1 MPQNPNLDHLQ
12 TVRSAFRPGR
22 RDGAFHRRDPFA
34 PRPVL
39 GLYPENGHDRTAD
52 EALADEGEVAVTLSG
67 GKRISATI
75 AGRDPTTDIALLRA
89 DIDAVSPIALDG
101 SAPSAGALAVVVG
114 GREEKRWRLRGR
126 DVRRRLALDARRR
139 DRADRARPPQRPH
152 AEGGLAL
159 DASGQAFGMAV
170 FGPRRRVLVVPAA
183 TIARVAAQI
192 EAHGKVAR
200 GYLGLGLQPVRLDR
214 DGGVGA
220 MVMSVAEMAAPRPAS
235 VRATS
240 SRPGMASRS
249 GLSTRSDARSGP
261 RVSAKPS
268 HCRSDAVVKR
278 ARSFSRSAKGPQTLS
293 DRHIADRSH
302 RCRARDR

>member
-1 MPQNPNLDHLQ
+1 MPAKSELAPLTNL
-12 TVRSAFRPGR
+12 SASLSGLVAATAPSIV
-22 RDGAFHRRDPFA
+22 AIHSHRTLSSGFIWKTGMI
-34 PRPVL
+34 V
-39 GLYPENGHDRTAD
+39 TAD

-114 GREEKRWRLRGR
+114 GREGEAVAALGVVATSGVAWRSMRGGEI
-126 DVRRRLALDARRR
+126 DARIELDLSLRR
-139 DRADRARPPQRPH
+139 H
-152 AEGGLAL
+152 AEGGVAL

-170 FGPRRRVLVVPAA
+170 FGPRRRVLVIPAA

-220 MVMSVAEMAAPRPAS
+220 MVMSVAGDGPGAKAGVRQGDVLQAWDGQPIGSVNALLRALGPAS
-235 VRATS
+235 VGKTVA
-240 SRPGMASRS
+240 
-249 GLSTRSDARSGP
+249 LSLRRGGETR
-261 RVSAKPS
+261 
-268 HCRSDAVVKR
+268 AVVLEIGER
-278 ARSFSRSAKGPQTLS
+278 P
-293 DRHIADRSH
+293 
-302 RCRARDR
+302 

>member
-1 MPQNPNLDHLQ
+1 MPAKSELAPLTNL
-12 TVRSAFRPGR
+12 SASLSGLVAATAPSIV
-22 RDGAFHRRDPFA
+22 AIHSHRALSSGFIWKTGMI
-34 PRPVL
+34 V
-39 GLYPENGHDRTAD
+39 TAD

-114 GREEKRWRLRGR
+114 GREGEAVAALGVVATSGVAWRSMRGGEI
-126 DVRRRLALDARRR
+126 DARIELDLSLRR
-139 DRADRARPPQRPH
+139 H

-170 FGPRRRVLVVPAA
+170 FGPRRRVLVIPAA

-220 MVMSVAEMAAPRPAS
+220 MVMSVAGDGPGAKAGVRQGDVLQAWDGQPIGS
-235 VRATS
+235 VNALLRALGPTS
-240 SRPGMASRS
+240 VGKTVAVSLRRG
-249 GLSTRSDARSGP
+249 GETR
-261 RVSAKPS
+261 
-268 HCRSDAVVKR
+268 AVVLEIGER
-278 ARSFSRSAKGPQTLS
+278 P
-293 DRHIADRSH
+293 
-302 RCRARDR
+302 

>member
-1 MPQNPNLDHLQ
+1 MPAKSELAPLTNL
-12 TVRSAFRPGR
+12 SASLSGLVAATAPSIV
-22 RDGAFHRRDPFA
+22 AIHSHRALSSGFIWKTGMI
-34 PRPVL
+34 V
-39 GLYPENGHDRTAD
+39 TAD

-89 DIDAVSPIALDG
+89 DIGAVSPIALDG
-101 SAPSAGALAVVVG
+101 SAPSAGALAIVVG
-114 GREEKRWRLRGR
+114 GREGEAVAALGVVATSGVAWRSMRGGEI
-126 DVRRRLALDARRR
+126 DARIELDLSLRR
-139 DRADRARPPQRPH
+139 H

-170 FGPRRRVLVVPAA
+170 FGPRRRVLVIPAA

-220 MVMSVAEMAAPRPAS
+220 MVMSVAGDGPGAKAGVRQGDVLQAWDGQPIGS
-235 VRATS
+235 VNALLRALGPTS
-240 SRPGMASRS
+240 VGKTVA
-249 GLSTRSDARSGP
+249 LSLRRGGETR
-261 RVSAKPS
+261 
-268 HCRSDAVVKR
+268 AVVLEIGER
-278 ARSFSRSAKGPQTLS
+278 P
-293 DRHIADRSH
+293 
-302 RCRARDR
+302 

>member
-1 MPQNPNLDHLQ
+1 MPAKSELAPLTNL
-12 TVRSAFRPGR
+12 SASLSGLVAATAPSIV
-22 RDGAFHRRDPFA
+22 AIHSHRALSSGFIWKTGMI
-34 PRPVL
+34 V
-39 GLYPENGHDRTAD
+39 TAD

-114 GREEKRWRLRGR
+114 GREGEAVAALGVVATSGVAWRSMRGGEI
-126 DVRRRLALDARRR
+126 DARIELDLSLRR
-139 DRADRARPPQRPH
+139 H

-170 FGPRRRVLVVPAA
+170 FGPRRRVLVIPAA

-220 MVMSVAEMAAPRPAS
+220 MVMSVDGDGPGAKAGVRQGDVLQAWDGQPIGSVNALLRALGPAS
-235 VRATS
+235 VGKTVALSLRRGGETRAIVLEIGE
-240 SRPGMASRS
+240 RP
-249 GLSTRSDARSGP
+249 
-261 RVSAKPS
+261 
-268 HCRSDAVVKR
+268 
-278 ARSFSRSAKGPQTLS
+278 
-293 DRHIADRSH
+293 
-302 RCRARDR
+302 

>member
-1 MPQNPNLDHLQ
+1 MPAKSELAPLTNL
-12 TVRSAFRPGR
+12 SASLSGLVAATAPSIV
-22 RDGAFHRRDPFA
+22 AIHSHRALSSGFIWKTGMI
-34 PRPVL
+34 V
-39 GLYPENGHDRTAD
+39 TAD

-114 GREEKRWRLRGR
+114 GREGEAVAALGVVATSGVAWRSMRGGEI
-126 DVRRRLALDARRR
+126 DARIELDLSLRR
-139 DRADRARPPQRPH
+139 H

-170 FGPRRRVLVVPAA
+170 FGPRRRVLVIPAA

-220 MVMSVAEMAAPRPAS
+220 MVMSVDGDGPGAKAGVRQGDVLQAWDGQPIGS
-235 VRATS
+235 VNALLRALGPTS
-240 SRPGMASRS
+240 VGKTVA
-249 GLSTRSDARSGP
+249 LSLRRGGETR
-261 RVSAKPS
+261 
-268 HCRSDAVVKR
+268 AVVLEIGER
-278 ARSFSRSAKGPQTLS
+278 P
-293 DRHIADRSH
+293 
-302 RCRARDR
+302 

>member
-1 MPQNPNLDHLQ
+1 MPAEFELAPLTNL
-12 TVRSAFRPGR
+12 SASLSGLVAATAPSIV
-22 RDGAFHRRDPFA
+22 AIHSHRALSSGFIWKTGMI
-34 PRPVL
+34 V
-39 GLYPENGHDRTAD
+39 TAD

-89 DIDAVSPIALDG
+89 DIGAVSPIALDG

-114 GREEKRWRLRGR
+114 GREGEAVAALGVVATSGVAWRSIRGGEI
-126 DVRRRLALDARRR
+126 DARIELDLSLRR
-139 DRADRARPPQRPH
+139 H

-170 FGPRRRVLVVPAA
+170 FGPRRRVLVIPAA
-183 TIARVAAQI
+183 TIVRVAAQI

-220 MVMSVAEMAAPRPAS
+220 MVMSVDGDGPGAKAGVRQGDVLQAWDGQPIGSVNALLRALGPAS
-235 VRATS
+235 VGKTVALSLRRGGETRAIVLEIGE
-240 SRPGMASRS
+240 RP
-249 GLSTRSDARSGP
+249 
-261 RVSAKPS
+261 
-268 HCRSDAVVKR
+268 
-278 ARSFSRSAKGPQTLS
+278 
-293 DRHIADRSH
+293 
-302 RCRARDR
+302 

>member
-1 MPQNPNLDHLQ
+1 MPAKSELAPLTSLSASLSGLVAATAPS
-12 TVRSAFRPGR
+12 TVAHQS
-22 RDGAFHRRDPFA
+22 HRALASGFIWKTGMI
-34 PRPVL
+34 V
-39 GLYPENGHDRTAD
+39 TAD

-89 DIDAVSPIALDG
+89 DIGAVSPIALDG
-101 SAPSAGALAVVVG
+101 SAPCAGALAVVVG
-114 GREEKRWRLRGR
+114 GREGEAVAALGVVATSGVAWRSMRGGEI
-126 DVRRRLALDARRR
+126 DARIELDLSLRR
-139 DRADRARPPQRPH
+139 H

-170 FGPRRRVLVVPAA
+170 FGPRRRVLVIPAA

-220 MVMSVAEMAAPRPAS
+220 MVMSVDGDGPGAKAGVRQGDVLQAWDGQPIGSVNALLRALGPAS
-235 VRATS
+235 VGKTVA
-240 SRPGMASRS
+240 
-249 GLSTRSDARSGP
+249 LSLRRGGETR
-261 RVSAKPS
+261 
-268 HCRSDAVVKR
+268 AVVLEIGER
-278 ARSFSRSAKGPQTLS
+278 P
-293 DRHIADRSH
+293 
-302 RCRARDR
+302 

>member
-1 MPQNPNLDHLQ
+1 MPAKSELAPLTNL
-12 TVRSAFRPGR
+12 SASLSGLVAATAPSIV
-22 RDGAFHRRDPFA
+22 AIHSHRALSSGFIWKTGMI
-34 PRPVL
+34 V
-39 GLYPENGHDRTAD
+39 TAD

-89 DIDAVSPIALDG
+89 DIGAVSPIALDG

-114 GREEKRWRLRGR
+114 GREGEAVAALGVVATSGVAWQSMRGGEI
-126 DVRRRLALDARRR
+126 DARIELDLSLRR
-139 DRADRARPPQRPH
+139 H

-159 DASGQAFGMAV
+159 DASGHAFGMAV
-170 FGPRRRVLVVPAA
+170 FGPRRRVLVIPAA

-220 MVMSVAEMAAPRPAS
+220 MVMSVDGDGPGAKAGVRQGDVLQAWDGQPIGSVNALLRALGPAS
-235 VRATS
+235 VGKTVA
-240 SRPGMASRS
+240 
-249 GLSTRSDARSGP
+249 LSLRRGGETR
-261 RVSAKPS
+261 
-268 HCRSDAVVKR
+268 AVVLEIGER
-278 ARSFSRSAKGPQTLS
+278 P
-293 DRHIADRSH
+293 
-302 RCRARDR
+302 

>member
-1 MPQNPNLDHLQ
+1 MPAKSELAPLTNL
-12 TVRSAFRPGR
+12 SASLSGLVAATAPSIV
-22 RDGAFHRRDPFA
+22 AIHSHRALSSGFIWKTGMI
-34 PRPVL
+34 V
-39 GLYPENGHDRTAD
+39 TAD

-89 DIDAVSPIALDG
+89 DIGAVSPIALDG

-114 GREEKRWRLRGR
+114 GREGEAVAALGVVATSGVAWRSMRGGEI
-126 DVRRRLALDARRR
+126 DARIELDLSLRR
-139 DRADRARPPQRPH
+139 H

-170 FGPRRRVLVVPAA
+170 FGPRRRVLVIPAA

-220 MVMSVAEMAAPRPAS
+220 MVMSVDGNGPGAKAGVRQGDVLQAWDGQPIGSVNALLRALGPTSVGKTVALSLRRGGETRAIVLEIGERP
-235 VRATS
+235 
-240 SRPGMASRS
+240 
-249 GLSTRSDARSGP
+249 
-261 RVSAKPS
+261 
-268 HCRSDAVVKR
+268 
-278 ARSFSRSAKGPQTLS
+278 
-293 DRHIADRSH
+293 
-302 RCRARDR
+302 

>member
-1 MPQNPNLDHLQ
+1 MPAKSELAPLTNL
-12 TVRSAFRPGR
+12 SASLSGLVAATAPSIV
-22 RDGAFHRRDPFA
+22 AIHSHRALSSGFIWKTGMI
-34 PRPVL
+34 V
-39 GLYPENGHDRTAD
+39 TAD

-89 DIDAVSPIALDG
+89 DIGAVSPIALDG

-114 GREEKRWRLRGR
+114 GREGEAVAALGVVATSGVAWRSMRGGEI
-126 DVRRRLALDARRR
+126 DARIELDLSLRR
-139 DRADRARPPQRPH
+139 H

-170 FGPRRRVLVVPAA
+170 FGPRRRVLVIPAA

-220 MVMSVAEMAAPRPAS
+220 MVMSVDGDGPGAKAGVRQGDVLQAWDGQPIGSVNALLRALGPAS
-235 VRATS
+235 VGKTVA
-240 SRPGMASRS
+240 
-249 GLSTRSDARSGP
+249 LSLRRGGETR
-261 RVSAKPS
+261 
-268 HCRSDAVVKR
+268 AVVLEIGER
-278 ARSFSRSAKGPQTLS
+278 P
-293 DRHIADRSH
+293 
-302 RCRARDR
+302 

>member
-1 MPQNPNLDHLQ
+1 MPAKSELAPLTSL
-12 TVRSAFRPGR
+12 SASLSGLVAATAPSIV
-22 RDGAFHRRDPFA
+22 AIHSHRALSSGFIWKTGMI
-34 PRPVL
+34 V
-39 GLYPENGHDRTAD
+39 TAD

-89 DIDAVSPIALDG
+89 DIGAVSPIALDG

-114 GREEKRWRLRGR
+114 GREGEAVAALGVVATSGVAWRSMRGGEI
-126 DVRRRLALDARRR
+126 DARIELDLSLWR
-139 DRADRARPPQRPH
+139 H

-170 FGPRRRVLVVPAA
+170 FGPRRRVLVIPAA

-220 MVMSVAEMAAPRPAS
+220 MVMSVDGDGPGAKAGVRQGDVLQAWDGQPIGSVNALLRALGPAS
-235 VRATS
+235 VGKTVA
-240 SRPGMASRS
+240 
-249 GLSTRSDARSGP
+249 LSLRRGGETR
-261 RVSAKPS
+261 
-268 HCRSDAVVKR
+268 AVVLEIGER
-278 ARSFSRSAKGPQTLS
+278 P
-293 DRHIADRSH
+293 
-302 RCRARDR
+302 

>member
-1 MPQNPNLDHLQ
+1 MPAKSELAPLTNL
-12 TVRSAFRPGR
+12 SASLSGLVAATAPSIV
-22 RDGAFHRRDPFA
+22 AIHSHRALSSGFIWKTGMI
-34 PRPVL
+34 V
-39 GLYPENGHDRTAD
+39 TAD

-114 GREEKRWRLRGR
+114 GREGEAVAALGVVATSGVAWRSMRGGEI
-126 DVRRRLALDARRR
+126 DARIELDLSLRR
-139 DRADRARPPQRPH
+139 H

-170 FGPRRRVLVVPAA
+170 FGPRRRVLVIPAA

-220 MVMSVAEMAAPRPAS
+220 MVMSVDGNGPGAKAGVRQGDVLQAWDGQPIGSVNELLRALGPAS
-235 VRATS
+235 VGKTVA
-240 SRPGMASRS
+240 
-249 GLSTRSDARSGP
+249 LSLRRGGETR
-261 RVSAKPS
+261 
-268 HCRSDAVVKR
+268 AVVLEIGER
-278 ARSFSRSAKGPQTLS
+278 P
-293 DRHIADRSH
+293 
-302 RCRARDR
+302 

>member
-1 MPQNPNLDHLQ
+1 MPAKSELAPLTNL
-12 TVRSAFRPGR
+12 SASLSGLVAATAPSIV
-22 RDGAFHRRDPFA
+22 AIHSHRALSSGFIWKTGMI
-34 PRPVL
+34 V
-39 GLYPENGHDRTAD
+39 TAD

-89 DIDAVSPIALDG
+89 DIGAVSPIALDG
-101 SAPSAGALAVVVG
+101 SAPSAGALAIVVG
-114 GREEKRWRLRGR
+114 GREGEAVAALGVVAMSGVAWRSMRGGEI
-126 DVRRRLALDARRR
+126 DARIELDLSLRR
-139 DRADRARPPQRPH
+139 H

-170 FGPRRRVLVVPAA
+170 FGPRRRVLVIPAA

-220 MVMSVAEMAAPRPAS
+220 MVMSVDGDGPGAKAGVRQGDVLQAWDGQPIGSVNALLRALGPAS
-235 VRATS
+235 VGKTVA
-240 SRPGMASRS
+240 
-249 GLSTRSDARSGP
+249 LSLRRGGETR
-261 RVSAKPS
+261 
-268 HCRSDAVVKR
+268 AVVLEIGER
-278 ARSFSRSAKGPQTLS
+278 P
-293 DRHIADRSH
+293 
-302 RCRARDR
+302 

>member
-1 MPQNPNLDHLQ
+1 MPAKSELAPLTSL
-12 TVRSAFRPGR
+12 SASLSGLVAATAPSIV
-22 RDGAFHRRDPFA
+22 AIHSHRALSSGFIWKTGMI
-34 PRPVL
+34 V
-39 GLYPENGHDRTAD
+39 TAD

-89 DIDAVSPIALDG
+89 DIGAVSPIALDG
-101 SAPSAGALAVVVG
+101 PAPSAGALAVVVG
-114 GREEKRWRLRGR
+114 GREGEAVAALGVVATSGVAWRSMRGGEI
-126 DVRRRLALDARRR
+126 DARIELDLSLRR
-139 DRADRARPPQRPH
+139 H

-170 FGPRRRVLVVPAA
+170 FGPRRRVLVIPAA

-220 MVMSVAEMAAPRPAS
+220 MVMSVDGDGPGAKAGVRQGDVLQAWDGQPIESVNALLRALGPAS
-235 VRATS
+235 VGKTVA
-240 SRPGMASRS
+240 
-249 GLSTRSDARSGP
+249 LSLRRGGETR
-261 RVSAKPS
+261 
-268 HCRSDAVVKR
+268 AVVLEIGER
-278 ARSFSRSAKGPQTLS
+278 P
-293 DRHIADRSH
+293 
-302 RCRARDR
+302 

>member
-1 MPQNPNLDHLQ
+1 MPAKSELAPLTNL
-12 TVRSAFRPGR
+12 SASLSGLVAATAPSIV
-22 RDGAFHRRDPFA
+22 AIHSHRALSSGFIWKTGMI
-34 PRPVL
+34 V
-39 GLYPENGHDRTAD
+39 TAD

-114 GREEKRWRLRGR
+114 GREGEAVAALGVVATSGVAWRSMRGGEI
-126 DVRRRLALDARRR
+126 DARIELDLSLRR
-139 DRADRARPPQRPH
+139 H

-170 FGPRRRVLVVPAA
+170 FGPRRRVLVIPAA

-220 MVMSVAEMAAPRPAS
+220 MVMSVAGDGPGAKAGVRQGDVLQAWDGQPIGSVNALLRALGPAS
-235 VRATS
+235 VGKTVA
-240 SRPGMASRS
+240 
-249 GLSTRSDARSGP
+249 LSLRRGGETR
-261 RVSAKPS
+261 
-268 HCRSDAVVKR
+268 AVVLEIGER
-278 ARSFSRSAKGPQTLS
+278 P
-293 DRHIADRSH
+293 
-302 RCRARDR
+302 

>member
-1 MPQNPNLDHLQ
+1 MPAKSELAPLTNL
-12 TVRSAFRPGR
+12 SASLSGLVAATAPSIV
-22 RDGAFHRRDPFA
+22 AIHSHRALSSGFIWKTGMIVTP
-34 PRPVL
+34 
-39 GLYPENGHDRTAD
+39 D

-89 DIDAVSPIALDG
+89 DIGAVSPIALDG

-114 GREEKRWRLRGR
+114 GREGEAVAALGVVATSGVAWRSMRGGEI
-126 DVRRRLALDARRR
+126 DARIELDLSLRR
-139 DRADRARPPQRPH
+139 H

-170 FGPRRRVLVVPAA
+170 FGPRRRVLVIPAA

-220 MVMSVAEMAAPRPAS
+220 MVMSVDGDGPGAKAGVHQGDVLQAWDGQPIGSVNALLRALGPAS
-235 VRATS
+235 VGKTVA
-240 SRPGMASRS
+240 
-249 GLSTRSDARSGP
+249 LSLRRGGETR
-261 RVSAKPS
+261 
-268 HCRSDAVVKR
+268 AVVLEIGER
-278 ARSFSRSAKGPQTLS
+278 P
-293 DRHIADRSH
+293 
-302 RCRARDR
+302 

>member
-1 MPQNPNLDHLQ
+1 MPAKSELAPLTNL
-12 TVRSAFRPGR
+12 SASLSGLVAATAPSIV
-22 RDGAFHRRDPFA
+22 AIHSHRALSSGFIWKTDMI
-34 PRPVL
+34 V
-39 GLYPENGHDRTAD
+39 TAD

-89 DIDAVSPIALDG
+89 DIGAVSPIALDG

-114 GREEKRWRLRGR
+114 GREGEAVAALGVVATSGVAWRSMRGGEI
-126 DVRRRLALDARRR
+126 DARIELDLSLRR
-139 DRADRARPPQRPH
+139 H

-170 FGPRRRVLVVPAA
+170 FGPRRRVLVIPAA

-220 MVMSVAEMAAPRPAS
+220 MVMSVDGDGPGAKAGVRQGDVLQAWDGQPIGSVNALLRALGPAS
-235 VRATS
+235 VGKTVA
-240 SRPGMASRS
+240 
-249 GLSTRSDARSGP
+249 LSLRRGGETR
-261 RVSAKPS
+261 
-268 HCRSDAVVKR
+268 AVVLEIGER
-278 ARSFSRSAKGPQTLS
+278 P
-293 DRHIADRSH
+293 
-302 RCRARDR
+302 

>member
-1 MPQNPNLDHLQ
+1 MPAKSELAPLTNL
-12 TVRSAFRPGR
+12 SASLSGLVAATAPSIV
-22 RDGAFHRRDPFA
+22 AIHSHRALSSGFIWKTGMI
-34 PRPVL
+34 V
-39 GLYPENGHDRTAD
+39 TAD

-89 DIDAVSPIALDG
+89 DIGAVSPIALDG

-114 GREEKRWRLRGR
+114 GREGEAVAALGVVATSGVAWRSMRGGEI
-126 DVRRRLALDARRR
+126 DARIELDLSLRR
-139 DRADRARPPQRPH
+139 H

-170 FGPRRRVLVVPAA
+170 FGPRRRVLVIPAA

-220 MVMSVAEMAAPRPAS
+220 MVMSVDGDGPGAKADVRQGDVLQAWDGQPIGSVNALLRALGPAS
-235 VRATS
+235 VGKTVA
-240 SRPGMASRS
+240 
-249 GLSTRSDARSGP
+249 LSLRRGGETR
-261 RVSAKPS
+261 
-268 HCRSDAVVKR
+268 AVVLEIGER
-278 ARSFSRSAKGPQTLS
+278 P
-293 DRHIADRSH
+293 
-302 RCRARDR
+302 

>member
-1 MPQNPNLDHLQ
+1 MPAKSELAPLTNL
-12 TVRSAFRPGR
+12 SASLSGLVAATAPSIV
-22 RDGAFHRRDPFA
+22 AIHSHRALSSGFIWKTGMI
-34 PRPVL
+34 V
-39 GLYPENGHDRTAD
+39 TAD

-89 DIDAVSPIALDG
+89 DIGAVSPIALDG

-114 GREEKRWRLRGR
+114 GREGEAVAALGVVAMSGVAWRSMRGGEI
-126 DVRRRLALDARRR
+126 DARIELDLSLRR
-139 DRADRARPPQRPH
+139 H

-170 FGPRRRVLVVPAA
+170 FGPRRRVLVIPAA

-220 MVMSVAEMAAPRPAS
+220 MVMSVDGDGPGAKAGVRQGDVLQAWDGQPIGSVNALLRALGPAS
-235 VRATS
+235 VGKTVALSLRRGGETRAIVLEIGE
-240 SRPGMASRS
+240 RP
-249 GLSTRSDARSGP
+249 
-261 RVSAKPS
+261 
-268 HCRSDAVVKR
+268 
-278 ARSFSRSAKGPQTLS
+278 
-293 DRHIADRSH
+293 
-302 RCRARDR
+302 

>member
-1 MPQNPNLDHLQ
+1 MPAKSELAPLTSL
-12 TVRSAFRPGR
+12 SASLSGLVAATAPSIV
-22 RDGAFHRRDPFA
+22 AIHSHRALSSGFIWKTGMI
-34 PRPVL
+34 V
-39 GLYPENGHDRTAD
+39 TAD

-114 GREEKRWRLRGR
+114 GREGEAVAALGVVATSGVAWRSMRGGEI
-126 DVRRRLALDARRR
+126 DARIELDLSLRR
-139 DRADRARPPQRPH
+139 H

-170 FGPRRRVLVVPAA
+170 FGPRRRVLVIPAA

-220 MVMSVAEMAAPRPAS
+220 MVMSVAGDGPGAKAGVRQGDVLQAWDGQPIGS
-235 VRATS
+235 VNALLRALGPTS
-240 SRPGMASRS
+240 VGKTVAVSLRRG
-249 GLSTRSDARSGP
+249 GETR
-261 RVSAKPS
+261 
-268 HCRSDAVVKR
+268 AVVLEIGER
-278 ARSFSRSAKGPQTLS
+278 P
-293 DRHIADRSH
+293 
-302 RCRARDR
+302 

>member
-1 MPQNPNLDHLQ
+1 MPAKSELAPLTNL
-12 TVRSAFRPGR
+12 SASLSGLVAATAPSIV
-22 RDGAFHRRDPFA
+22 AIHSHRALSSGFIWKTGMI
-34 PRPVL
+34 V
-39 GLYPENGHDRTAD
+39 TAD

-114 GREEKRWRLRGR
+114 GREGEAVAALGVVATSGVAWRSMRGGEI
-126 DVRRRLALDARRR
+126 DARIELDLSLRR
-139 DRADRARPPQRPH
+139 H

-170 FGPRRRVLVVPAA
+170 FGPRRRVLVIPAA

-220 MVMSVAEMAAPRPAS
+220 MVMSVAGDGPGAKAGVRQGDVLQAWDGQPIGS
-235 VRATS
+235 VNALLRALGPTS
-240 SRPGMASRS
+240 VGKTVA
-249 GLSTRSDARSGP
+249 LSLRRGGETR
-261 RVSAKPS
+261 
-268 HCRSDAVVKR
+268 AVVLEIGER
-278 ARSFSRSAKGPQTLS
+278 P
-293 DRHIADRSH
+293 
-302 RCRARDR
+302 

>member
-1 MPQNPNLDHLQ
+1 MI
-12 TVRSAFRPGR
+12 V
-22 RDGAFHRRDPFA
+22 
-34 PRPVL
+34 
-39 GLYPENGHDRTAD
+39 TAD

-101 SAPSAGALAVVVG
+101 SAPSAGALAIVVG
-114 GREEKRWRLRGR
+114 GREGEAVAALGVVATSGVAWRSMRGGEI
-126 DVRRRLALDARRR
+126 DARIELDLSLRR
-139 DRADRARPPQRPH
+139 H

-170 FGPRRRVLVVPAA
+170 FGPRRRVLVIPAA

-220 MVMSVAEMAAPRPAS
+220 MVMSVAGDGPGAKAGVRQGDVLQAWDGQPIGS
-235 VRATS
+235 VNALLRALGPTS
-240 SRPGMASRS
+240 VGKTVA
-249 GLSTRSDARSGP
+249 LSLRRGGETR
-261 RVSAKPS
+261 
-268 HCRSDAVVKR
+268 AVVLEIGER
-278 ARSFSRSAKGPQTLS
+278 P
-293 DRHIADRSH
+293 
-302 RCRARDR
+302 

>member
-1 MPQNPNLDHLQ
+1 MPAEFELAPLTNL
-12 TVRSAFRPGR
+12 SASLSGLVAATAPSIV
-22 RDGAFHRRDPFA
+22 AIHSHRALSSGFIWKTGMI
-34 PRPVL
+34 V
-39 GLYPENGHDRTAD
+39 TAD

-89 DIDAVSPIALDG
+89 DIGAVSPIALDG

-114 GREEKRWRLRGR
+114 GREGEAVAALGVVATSGVAWRSIRGGEI
-126 DVRRRLALDARRR
+126 DARIELDLSLRR
-139 DRADRARPPQRPH
+139 H

-170 FGPRRRVLVVPAA
+170 FGPRRRVLVIPAA
-183 TIARVAAQI
+183 TIVRVAAQI

-220 MVMSVAEMAAPRPAS
+220 MVMSVDGDGPGAKAGVRQGDVLQAWDGQPIGSVNALLRALGPAS
-235 VRATS
+235 VGKTVA
-240 SRPGMASRS
+240 
-249 GLSTRSDARSGP
+249 LSLRRGGETR
-261 RVSAKPS
+261 
-268 HCRSDAVVKR
+268 AVVLEIGER
-278 ARSFSRSAKGPQTLS
+278 P
-293 DRHIADRSH
+293 
-302 RCRARDR
+302 